1 MRRAPPRAACGSPG
15 GGRSPAGVGGDRVAG
30 DRAAGDRAVGDRAVG
45 DRAVGDRAVGDRAGG
60 EGTGGDRVGRGRGRG
75 GGAASAGFPGR
86 LLATLLLF
94 QLGLSLDA
102 TGAAPWFRPTL
113 AFPPLLAVLVLVAA
127 AFPRRLAALALPVRL
142 GAAAVVLLLAG
153 ARLAERIALGLLG
166 RPLDPAGDLPQVGA
180 VASMLTGSLPAL
192 FSALALVGLGAALGG
207 LLFAV
212 AAGVRALGAG
222 FARTTAAVRRAALG
236 LAVAALLVPGLRP
249 PGGAGFGA
257 AARIAA
263 APLRAAPPGIRE
275 SPLPPAPGLGGADV
289 VVLFVES
296 YGVAAFAEPGRR
308 ALLAK
313 SLDRLAAEAAAAG
326 FDFRSAQ
333 VQSPTFGG
341 GSWRAHASFLS
352 GVWVDSEDRYR
363 ALLASGR
370 DTLAHRFAAAGY
382 RTLAL
387 EPGIRG
393 PWPEGEFYGFAET
406 RDGEGLG
413 YRGPPIGWWLVP
425 DQFTLHALLRE
436 VPNPGEAPAAAPVP
450 APLFAKVSLVGSHI
464 PYAPVP
470 PYVEDWT
477 RFDTGSAYASGLR
490 SVAHDDYRDLV
501 ELGDRYRESL
511 DQVFRIVGG
520 FLGRWPPRRRLLLV
534 VVGDHQPPKLS
545 LHDSDTWATPIHLFS
560 RNRELLEPWSRF
572 GFSRTLLPEA
582 WTSWRMSD
590 FPVSLSALFPP
601 TNDGPVGAPTAGPE
615 EGADGGA
622 GEEGVR

>member
-1 MRRAPPRAACGSPG
+1 MRRAPPPAGCGSAPG
-15 GGRSPAGVGGDRVAG
+15 GASAAGGDSG
-30 DRAAGDRAVGDRAVG
+30 DRA
-45 DRAVGDRAVGDRAGG
+45 
-60 EGTGGDRVGRGRGRG
+60 GRGRG
-75 GGAASAGFPGR
+75 GEAAAAGFPGR
-86 LLATLLLF
+86 LLLTLLLF
-94 QLGLSLDA
+94 QLGLGLDA
-102 TGAAPWFRPTL
+102 AGAAPWFRPTL
-113 AFPPLLAVLVLVAA
+113 GLPPLLAGLVLVAA
-127 AFPRRLAALALPVRL
+127 AFPRRLAALPLPVRL

-166 RPLDPAGDLPQVGA
+166 RPLDPAGDLPHVGA
-180 VASMLTGSLPAL
+180 VASMLTGSMPAL
-192 FSALALVGLGAALGG
+192 LSALVLAVLGAALGG

-212 AAGVRALGAG
+212 AAGLRALGRG
-222 FARTTAAVRRAALG
+222 FSPASARVRRAVAGVAG
-236 LAVAALLVPGLRP
+236 LALLVPALRP

-257 AARIAA
+257 AARIATARIAA
-263 APLRAAPPGIRE
+263 APFRAPPRAIPE
-275 SPLPPAPGLGGADV
+275 APLPPAPGIEGADV
-289 VVLFVES
+289 VIVFVES

-308 ALLAK
+308 ARLGE
-313 SLDRLAAEAAAAG
+313 SLDRLAGEAAAAG

-341 GSWRAHASFLS
+341 GSWRAHASFLA

-370 DTLAHRFAAAGY
+370 ETLAHRFAAAGY

-393 PWPEGEFYGFAET
+393 PWPEGRFYGFAEI

-436 VPNPGEAPAAAPVP
+436 VSNPRRAPAA

-470 PYVEDWT
+470 PYVEDWD
-477 RFDTGSAYASGLR
+477 RFDSGAAYASALK
-490 SVAHDDYRDLV
+490 SIAHDDYRDLV
-501 ELGDRYRESL
+501 ELGDRYRVSL
-511 DQVFRIVGG
+511 DRVFRIVGG
-520 FLGRWPPRRRLLLV
+520 FLGRWPERRLLLV

-560 RNRELLEPWSRF
+560 RDPGMLEPWSRF

-582 WTSWRMSD
+582 GTSWRMSD
-590 FPVSLSALFPP
+590 FPVSFSALFPP
-601 TNDGPVGAPTAGPE
+601 TNGRPDDGPDDDPA
-615 EGADGGA
+615 EGSNDGA
-622 GEEGVR
+622 GEGGAR

>member
-1 MRRAPPRAACGSPG
+1 MRRAPPRAGCGSPPSGASAAG
-15 GGRSPAGVGGDRVAG
+15 GAG
-30 DRAAGDRAVGDRAVG
+30 DDRA
-45 DRAVGDRAVGDRAGG
+45 
-60 EGTGGDRVGRGRGRG
+60 GRGRG
-75 GGAASAGFPGR
+75 GEAAPAGFPVR
-86 LLATLLLF
+86 LVLTLLLF
-94 QLGLSLDA
+94 QLGLGLDA

-113 AFPPLLAVLVLVAA
+113 GLPPLLAGLVLVAA
-127 AFPRRLAALALPVRL
+127 AFPRRLAALPLPVRL
-142 GAAAVVLLLAG
+142 VAAAVVLLLAG
-153 ARLAERIALGLLG
+153 ARLAERTALGLLG
-166 RPLDPAGDLPQVGA
+166 RPLDPAGDLPHVGA
-180 VASMLTGSLPAL
+180 VASMLTGSMPVLL
-192 FSALALVGLGAALGG
+192 SALVLAALGAALGG

-212 AAGVRALGAG
+212 AAGLRVLGRGFSPASARA
-222 FARTTAAVRRAALG
+222 RW
-236 LAVAALLVPGLRP
+236 AVAGVAGLALLVPALRP

-257 AARIAA
+257 AVRIAG
-263 APLRAAPPGIRE
+263 APFRAPPPAIPE
-275 SPLPPAPGLGGADV
+275 APLPPAPGIEGADV
-289 VVLFVES
+289 VIVFVES

-308 ALLAK
+308 ARLEE
-313 SLDRLAAEAAAAG
+313 SLDRLAGEAAAAG

-370 DTLAHRFAAAGY
+370 ETLAHRFAAAGY

-393 PWPEGEFYGFAET
+393 PWPEGRFYGFAEV

-436 VPNPGEAPAAAPVP
+436 VSNPRRAPAA

-470 PYVEDWT
+470 PYVEDWD
-477 RFDTGSAYASGLR
+477 RFDSGAAYASGLK
-490 SVAHDDYRDLV
+490 SIAHDDYRDLV
-501 ELGDRYRESL
+501 ELGDRYRVSL

-520 FLGRWPPRRRLLLV
+520 FLGRWPERRLLLV

-560 RNRELLEPWSRF
+560 RDPGMLEPWSRF
-572 GFSRTLLPEA
+572 GFSRTLIPEA
-582 WTSWRMSD
+582 GTSWRMSD
-590 FPVSLSALFPP
+590 FPVSFSTLFPP
-601 TNDGPVGAPTAGPE
+601 TNDRP
-615 EGADGGA
+615 DDGA
-622 GEEGVR
+622 GEGGAR